1 MKVTKLDLIL
11 NAWIS
16 LLIGSVLSICLPII
30 VKGSVSFGE
39 FLMGTAVSGVLG
51 FLIVLFIPIIHW
63 GFAFAAACGAKPR
76 TLKHQLLTTIV
87 LALCIG
93 VFMSAFMNWL
103 GMRGVPDYQKIFLGV
118 WLHALPWALLVIYI
132 MANISLATGV
142 PLAMKLTGQKPMPRE
157 EDGKR

>member
-16 LLIGSVLSICLPII
+16 LLIGAVLSICLPII

-39 FLMGTAVSGVLG
+39 FLMGTVVSGVLG
-51 FLIVLFIPIIHW
+51 FLIVLFIPIIPW

-93 VFMSAFMNWL
+93 IFMSAFMNWL
-103 GMRGVPDYQKIFLGV
+103 GMRGVPGYQKIFLGV
-118 WLHALPWALLVIYI
+118 WLHACAGERQGRVGRGLAAAELIETMRELL
-132 MANISLATGV
+132 
-142 PLAMKLTGQKPMPRE
+142 E
-157 EDGKR
+157 EHCPCLK